1 MDLKSLLNQALK
13 SDVMSKATQK
23 ASQSSSSLSSAL
35 NDKKTMGALGAL
47 GAGAVGGGLLGM
59 LMGSKKTKKMGK
71 TALGVGSAAA
81 LGALAFKI
89 YNDWERKNTSDSQG
103 ATISEFANINHEE
116 IVLKAMIGA
125 AKADGHIDEAEMSK
139 IDQALQKMHADAHLQ
154 AFVQAEIAKPLDPS
168 YIAQLSH
175 SPEQGAEIY
184 LASLLVVD
192 EQNFMEK
199 AYLQELA
206 KQLQLPAELVSKLE
220 EQVF

>member
-13 SDVMSKATQK
+13 SDVVSKATQK
-23 ASQSSSSLSSAL
+23 ASQSSSSLSSAIG
-35 NDKKTMGALGAL
+35 DKKTMGALGA
-47 GAGAVGGGLLGM
+47 GVVGGGLLGM
-59 LMGSKKTKKMGK
+59 LMGSKKTKKVGK

-89 YNDWERKNTSDSQG
+89 YNDWDKKNDADSEG
-103 ATISEFANINHEE
+103 ATVNEFANVNHEE

-125 AKADGHIDEAEMSK
+125 AKADGHIDDVEMGK
-139 IDQALQKMHADAHLQ
+139 IDQALQRMHADAHVQ
-154 AFVQAEIAKPLDPS
+154 ALVQAEIAKPLDPS
-168 YIAQLSH
+168 YIAQLAH

-206 KQLQLPAELVSKLE
+206 KQLQLPSELVSKLDA
-220 EQVF
+220 QVF